1 MVAALD
7 GQHDGEGTG
16 TVEEGVQ
23 SWVTDAEE
31 GDEMVVVGEMGVMGV
46 MALMRAH

>member
-1 MVAALD
+1 M
-7 GQHDGEGTG
+7 
-16 TVEEGVQ
+16 Q